1 MLEIVSIAGRQR
13 STSRPG
19 DGGDLRIQLCYWAAQ
34 RPARSGDRCEGA
46 SRVAIEWKDTVC
58 EVFPKNCFDGE
69 LQIRS
74 PLSLRHHL
82 EAIEDFSLSDRS
94 DEHPGS
100 RLGRE
105 PPKNFWRRG
114 GSHYFGNDICIQDD
128 HRSSLGGSRT
138 GSRGRRGSS
147 TPSTA
152 ARRRRIDSAKLRAGA
167 RRPLR
172 AALKISRAS
181 SSMERPWREARIR
194 RRSLVVSSS
203 RRIVILAMLLG

>member
-13 STSRPG
+13 STSGPG
-19 DGGDLRIQLCYWAAQ
+19 DGGDLRIQLCDRAAQ

-46 SRVAIEWKDTVC
+46 SRVAIEWKDTVR
-58 EVFPKNCFDGE
+58 EVFPKNCFDGQ

-82 EAIEDFSLSDRS
+82 QAIEDFSLSDGS
-94 DEHPGS
+94 GENPGS
-100 RLGRE
+100 RLDRE
-105 PPKNFWRRG
+105 PSKDFWRRG

-128 HRSSLGGSRT
+128 HRSKRGGSRT

-147 TPSTA
+147 TPPTA
-152 ARRRRIDSAKLRAGA
+152 ARRRRIDSAKLRVGA

-172 AALKISRAS
+172 AALKIARAS
-181 SSMERPWREARIR
+181 SSMEQPWREARIR
-194 RRSLVVSSS
+194 RRSLVASSS
-203 RRIVILAMLLG
+203 RRMVILAMLPG